1 MKEFIGHYDSDGEII
16 KFYVTANLPTYSKT
30 TVQAPKENLDEE
42 DEADLPKV
50 YLSANDIQY
59 DTSAIA
65 TPWLE
70 ISKEEHT
77 ISLASP
83 VSTLFTRIGSLST
96 ARDFRRAVV

>member
-70 ISKEEHT
+70 ISKEEHHNIT
-77 ISLASP
+77 SQPGKYIIHKDRLAEYS
-83 VSTLFTRIGSLST
+83 SRL
-96 ARDFRRAVV
+96 